1 MQLIC
6 ESRLFAVGADF
17 AGAYA
22 PYQGIYFCPGPGGA
36 GVIAAASNRGALTF
50 VGYDAGGTIDEP
62 VVFIPTKELAAASRG
77 LKSGPRT
84 LSIDTEA
91 RIAAVTTPL
100 KTKAGTTVEM
110 AAPPVSQVAFPDVR
124 GVIARFVSHWESMGQ
139 QVDTCGRYDAKLLLQ
154 ALRAAEGLGDSVSL
168 VGLSGGPLLINI
180 EASIEDGKKKAVQTQ
195 STGLLLMLMPQT
207 AQPVPPPPSWARRW
221 GLDSSASEET
231 QDTGCATTTLVGP

>member
-17 AGAYA
+17 AGTYA
-22 PYQGIYFCPGPGGA
+22 PYQGVYFCPGPAGV
-36 GVIAAASNRGALTF
+36 GVIASASDRGALTF
-50 VGYDAGGTIDEP
+50 VGYDEDGTIDEP
-62 VVFIPTKELAAASRG
+62 VVFIPTDELAAASRG

-84 LSIDTEA
+84 LSIDTET

-100 KTKAGTTVEM
+100 KTKAGKTVEM
-110 AAPPVSQVAFPDVR
+110 AAPPVSTISFPDVQT
-124 GVIARFVSHWESMGQ
+124 VVAQFVAYWEGLGQ
-139 QVDTCGRYDAKLLLQ
+139 QVDACGRYDARLLLK

-180 EASIEDGKKKAVQTQ
+180 EASIEDSKKKSVRMQ

-207 AQPVPPPPSWARRW
+207 AQPVPPPPGWARRW